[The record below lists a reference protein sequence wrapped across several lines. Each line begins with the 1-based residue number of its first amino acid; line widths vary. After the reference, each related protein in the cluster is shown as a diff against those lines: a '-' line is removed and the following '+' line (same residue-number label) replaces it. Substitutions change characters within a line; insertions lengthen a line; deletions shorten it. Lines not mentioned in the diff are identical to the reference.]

1 MATIYERLT
10 LPPIRSPG
18 TTSLFPGE
26 TRRTKETSPP
36 SASVQVHALSAG
48 HFSLPEEQFVS
59 PSTPGSRHSV
69 PSLCFLIQH
78 VCSVTNH
85 KTRILFDL
93 GLRRDVKRYPPPIQ
107 HHLIS
112 REPFTTTPDVVTSLK
127 AGGLTPDDIDH
138 VVYSHVHW
146 DHVGEPLDFTC
157 STFVVGHGSLDVLQG
172 KTAGFRGNHSHFE
185 SNLLDMSRTI
195 ELSDPGTSR
204 PSSPQSNASGLP
216 PYHPF
221 SGNWQSLGVLPRVLD
236 VFQDSSVYVVD
247 APGHLPGHINLLVHV
262 DEGDIGKKWVYLAGD
277 ACHDRRILRRE
288 KDIGEWHDVH
298 GNICCIHAD
307 RAKAEETIERIR
319 DMEKQGVEIIFAHDV
334 EWEKDPRNKHR
345 FFGTSY

>member
-1 MATIYERLT
+1 MAANSAQVDSSRSDCARLAEPMATIYERLT

-138 VVYSHVHW
+138 VVYSHVCFMSIAIPVHSLTW
-146 DHVGEPLDFTC
+146 PVI
-157 STFVVGHGSLDVLQG
+157 GSLGSCWRATGLHLQH
-172 KTAGFRGNHSHFE
+172 FR
-185 SNLLDMSRTI
+185 R
-195 ELSDPGTSR
+195 R
-204 PSSPQSNASGLP
+204 PR
-216 PYHPF
+216 
-221 SGNWQSLGVLPRVLD
+221 LPRRAAR
-236 VFQDSSVYVVD
+236 QD
-247 APGHLPGHINLLVHV
+247 G
-262 DEGDIGKKWVYLAGD
+262 WVSREPFAFRVELA
-277 ACHDRRILRRE
+277 
-288 KDIGEWHDVH
+288 
-298 GNICCIHAD
+298 
-307 RAKAEETIERIR
+307 
-319 DMEKQGVEIIFAHDV
+319 
-334 EWEKDPRNKHR
+334 
-345 FFGTSY
+345 